1 MVWLTWRQHR
11 AQVVAMAAV
20 LAGIAGYLVYQV
32 LPFVESARLIRACA
46 RGAAPEGSCGEALT
60 EHVGVHSGL
69 DLTLAAVNLLPAL
82 VGAFWGAPLLARE
95 FERGTHRLVWGQ
107 GVTRLRWFS
116 TKLVGL
122 AAAALVGGAVQAVAM
137 YWVIDQFS
145 ATMSPNRF
153 QDRTLFS
160 ITGVV
165 PPALWLF
172 MLLAGITV
180 GLLVRRTLPAMAVT
194 LAVFGMA
201 MLGLNAARA
210 HYDTPRISDGSG
222 REGIAVYMTT
232 EEWNLGPRIRRGD
245 GGLAPVS
252 VGEELCRTSPMLEW
266 DPYVACL
273 AGHDMEQ
280 VTLHHPASRY
290 WPFQWKEA
298 GILMAGAA
306 VLATF
311 LLLRIRRRPD

>member
-11 AQVVAMAAV
+11 TQVLATATV
-20 LAGIAGYLVYQV
+20 LAGVAGYLVYQV
-32 LPFVESARLIRACA
+32 LPFVEPVRVMRACD
-46 RGAAPEGSCGEALT
+46 RGAAPESACWAIIT

-107 GVTRLRWFS
+107 GVTRMRWLT
-116 TKLVGL
+116 TKLAGL
-122 AAAALVGGAVQAVAM
+122 AAAALAGGAVQAVVM
-137 YWVIDQFS
+137 YWVIDQFLV
-145 ATMSPNRF
+145 TQSPNRF

-172 MLLAGITV
+172 MLLAGSVI
-180 GLLVRRTLPAMAVT
+180 GLLVRRTLPAMAIT
-194 LAVFGMA
+194 LAVFGMT

-210 HYDTPRISDGSG
+210 HYDTPRIAARTGDG
-222 REGIAVYMTT
+222 ATVLTPV
-232 EEWNLGPRIRRGD
+232 EEWNLGQRIRSGD
-245 GGLAPVS
+245 GSLAPES
-252 VGEELCRTSPMLEW
+252 VGEALCRPTPQVEW

-273 AGHDMEQ
+273 ARNDMEL

-290 WPFQWKEA
+290 WPFQWTEA
-298 GILMAGAA
+298 GILLAGATI
-306 VLATF
+306 LATF
-311 LLLRIRRRPD
+311 LLVRVSRRPD

>member
-1 MVWLTWRQHR
+1 MVWLAWRQHR
-11 AQVVAMAAV
+11 AQVLTMAAV
-20 LAGIAGYLVYQV
+20 LAGVAGYLVYQV
-32 LPFVESARLIRACA
+32 LPFVESARVMRACD
-46 RGAAPEGSCGEALT
+46 RGAAPESACWESLT

-107 GVTRLRWFS
+107 GVTRLRWLT
-116 TKLVGL
+116 TKLIGL
-122 AAAALVGGAVQAVAM
+122 AAAALAGGAVQAVAVN
-137 YWVIDQFS
+137 WVIDQFLV
-145 ATMSPNRF
+145 TLSPNRF

-172 MLLAGITV
+172 MLMAGVAV

-194 LAVFGMA
+194 LAVFGMT
-201 MLGLNAARA
+201 MLGLNAART
-210 HYDTPRISDGSG
+210 HYDTPTVATDDSQG
-222 REGIAVYMTT
+222 ATLTPT
-232 EEWNLGPRIRRGD
+232 EEWNLGPRIRRSD
-245 GGLAPVS
+245 GSLAPVS
-252 VGEELCRTSPMLEW
+252 VGEALCRPSPQVEW

-290 WPFQWKEA
+290 WPFQWIEA
-298 GILMAGAA
+298 GILLAGAA
-306 VLATF
+306 CLATV
-311 LLLRIRRRPD
+311 LLVRVRRRPD